1 LGRDEGDKI
10 MIYLLHGE
18 NFKESRKKLHSLVGS
33 LFKKEPDVSKFLI
46 DNESFSKE
54 LLEEMISGQ
63 TLFAGRYIVIVDKVF
78 ENKEAGEVVL
88 EKLKLISK
96 SENIFLFI
104 EEKINKAILSRFKK
118 WAEKIQEFPLK
129 SEKKDNKFN
138 IFGITDALGRR
149 DRKGT
154 WVLYQKALS
163 EGIQPEEVHGIL
175 VWQIKNLLMVKDE
188 KETGSLGL
196 NPFVLRKSLGFASKY
211 KKKELVKLS
220 EELIRIPHESRRG
233 MEDFNISLEKFILS
247 F

>member
-1 LGRDEGDKI
+1 

-104 EEKINKAILSRFKK
+104 EEYF
-118 WAEKIQEFPLK
+118 
-129 SEKKDNKFN
+129 FN
-138 IFGITDALGRR
+138 SIYL
-149 DRKGT
+149 
-154 WVLYQKALS
+154 
-163 EGIQPEEVHGIL
+163 
-175 VWQIKNLLMVKDE
+175 
-188 KETGSLGL
+188 
-196 NPFVLRKSLGFASKY
+196 
-211 KKKELVKLS
+211 
-220 EELIRIPHESRRG
+220 
-233 MEDFNISLEKFILS
+233 
-247 F
+247 